1 MTATD
6 ATTTAPA
13 GRGLGN
19 WLRARTGGAP
29 LYPLVIL
36 TGLLAVDELDRAAFA
51 ILLPEIK
58 KAFDLNL
65 SAVLAVVAL
74 ASLVALLIQV
84 PIAFWSDR
92 LPRTKIALLGAV
104 VWMAFTG
111 LTGAA
116 MSVLVLSIARAG
128 SGLGKAVVDPTH
140 GSLLS
145 DYYDIPYRP
154 RVFSIHRAGSVIG
167 LTIGPLAA
175 GLIAYWTN
183 WRVPFFVFMVP
194 TLVFES
200 ADHLPIECGCF
211 FA

>member
-1 MTATD
+1 MTTTDTPTATP
-6 ATTTAPA
+6 PA
-13 GRGLGN
+13 RGI
-19 WLRARTGGAP
+19 RARLLERTGGAP

-51 ILLPEIK
+51 ILLPEIRE
-58 KAFDLNL
+58 AFGLDI

-74 ASLVALLIQV
+74 ASVVALLIQV

-104 VWMAFTG
+104 VWMTFTG

-116 MSVLVLSIARAG
+116 TSVLFLSIARAG

-145 DYYDIPYRP
+145 DYYDIPHRP

-167 LTIGPLAA
+167 LT
-175 GLIAYWTN
+175 
-183 WRVPFFVFMVP
+183 
-194 TLVFES
+194 
-200 ADHLPIECGCF
+200 
-211 FA
+211 

>member
-1 MTATD
+1 MTTTGPTTD
-6 ATTTAPA
+6 APRA
-13 GRGLGN
+13 RGF
-19 WLRARTGGAP
+19 RAWMLERTGGAP

-51 ILLPEIK
+51 ILLPEIRE
-58 KAFDLNL
+58 AFGLDL

-74 ASLVALLIQV
+74 ASVVALLIQV

-104 VWMAFTG
+104 VWMTFTG

-145 DYYDIPYRP
+145 DYYD
-154 RVFSIHRAGSVIG
+154 
-167 LTIGPLAA
+167 
-175 GLIAYWTN
+175 
-183 WRVPFFVFMVP
+183 
-194 TLVFES
+194 
-200 ADHLPIECGCF
+200 
-211 FA
+211 